1 MEDTIVAI
9 STALGVGAISIIRVS
24 GKESIEQVDKIY
36 KSKKLKEQPSHTIH
50 YGHII
55 DGENIIDEVLVSI
68 MRGPK
73 SFTSEDVVEINCHGG
88 IAATNKILE
97 LLIKNGCRLAEPGEF
112 TKRAFLNGRID
123 LIEAESVMDVIHAKT
138 EKSLKLAQNQ
148 LSGKVSNMI
157 HELRQQMIEVIANIA
172 VNIDYPEYED
182 IEEMTNEMLVDRV
195 KNVRERV
202 EKILY
207 ESKNGK
213 LIRNGIMTAI
223 IGKPNVGKSSI
234 LNILLEENKAI
245 VTEIEGTTRD
255 IVEGYINIDWI
266 TLNLIDTAGIR
277 ETEDIVENIGVQK
290 SKEYIEKADLIL
302 FVVNGNQELSIEE
315 KELLENV
322 KKKEYLIVVNKGD
335 LDHNIDLTDIEESRI
350 VWISALKNTGID
362 ELKQKVK
369 EIFELEKLETT
380 DLTYLSSARSIGIL
394 EQVLNSV
401 SEIENGIKNNMPID
415 MIELDIKE
423 AWNLLGTI
431 TGESYEDELID
442 QLFTQFCLGK

>member
-9 STALGVGAISIIRVS
+9 STAVGVGAISIIRVS
-24 GKESIEQVDKIY
+24 GNEAIERVNQIFKGKDLTKQ
-36 KSKKLKEQPSHTIH
+36 ETHTIH
-50 YGHII
+50 YGHIV
-55 DGENIIDEVLVSI
+55 DNEEIIDEVLVSI
-68 MRGPK
+68 MKGPK

-88 IAATNKILE
+88 IASTNKILE
-97 LLIKNGCRLAEPGEF
+97 LLIKNGSRLAEPGEF

-148 LSGKVSNMI
+148 LSGKVSTMI
-157 HELRQQMIEVIANIA
+157 HNLRQQMIEVIANIA

-195 KNVRERV
+195 KNVRTQV
-202 EKILY
+202 EKILN

-234 LNILLEENKAI
+234 LNLLLEENKAI
-245 VTEIEGTTRD
+245 VTEIAGTTRD
-255 IVEGYINIDWI
+255 IVEGYVNVDGI

-290 SKEYIEKADLIL
+290 SREYIEKADLIL
-302 FVVNGNQELSIEE
+302 FVVNGSQELTKEE
-315 KELLENV
+315 LEILENV
-322 KKKEYLIVVNKGD
+322 QKKEYLIIVNKSD
-335 LDHNIDLTDIEESRI
+335 LEHNIDLSNIDNSRI
-350 VWISALKNTGID
+350 VWISALENTGID
-362 ELKQKVK
+362 ELKEKIK
-369 EIFELEKLETT
+369 EIFELEKLESN

-415 MIELDIKE
+415 MIEIDIKE

-442 QLFTQFCLGK
+442 QLFSQFCLGK